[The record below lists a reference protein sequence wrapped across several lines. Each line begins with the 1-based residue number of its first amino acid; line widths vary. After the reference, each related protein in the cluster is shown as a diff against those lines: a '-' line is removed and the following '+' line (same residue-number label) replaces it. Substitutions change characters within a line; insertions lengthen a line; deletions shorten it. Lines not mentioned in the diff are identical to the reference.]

1 MPFIQT
7 FGPALAGIVATG
19 LMAAPALAQSGSA
32 EGVWLTQEGS
42 EMTIAP
48 CVEGFCG
55 YITKIVVPQRLID
68 QYGAEIAARDANYT
82 DEMNPD
88 PNLRGRPI
96 QDLQILTLRQ
106 TGERNYE
113 GEVYNPEDGQTYAGY
128 IEVLGPDEIKMKGC
142 TMMVLCAEQVW
153 VRVPQVLE

>member
-1 MPFIQT
+1 MHTIT
-7 FGPALAGIVATG
+7 TLGTAVAGATLASM
-19 LMAAPALAQSGSA
+19 LFAAPVLAQAASA

-68 QYGAEIAARDANYT
+68 KYGAEIAARNANYT

-88 PNLRGRPI
+88 PNLRSRPI

-106 TGERNYE
+106 TAYWNFE
-113 GEVYNPEDGQTYAGY
+113 GEVYNPEDGQTYAAY
-128 IEVLGPDEIKMKGC
+128 LEVMGENELKMKGC
-142 TMMVLCAEQVW
+142 TLAVLCAEQIW
-153 VRVPQVLE
+153 VRVPQAE

>member
-1 MPFIQT
+1 
-7 FGPALAGIVATG
+7 
-19 LMAAPALAQSGSA
+19 
-32 EGVWLTQEGS
+32 
-42 EMTIAP
+42 MTIAP

-142 TMMVLCAEQVW
+142 TMMVLCAEQIW